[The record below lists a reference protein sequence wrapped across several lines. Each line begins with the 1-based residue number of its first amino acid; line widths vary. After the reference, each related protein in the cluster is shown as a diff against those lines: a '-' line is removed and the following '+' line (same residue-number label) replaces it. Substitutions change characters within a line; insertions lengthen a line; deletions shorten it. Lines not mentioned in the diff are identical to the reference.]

1 MTGPR
6 PAGLERISHQESQ
19 ATMPLPTLART
30 LLLTAG
36 LSAAALGIGGC
47 IIVAGNGGGSWQSS
61 WASNTVTEERHMA
74 LPHVQDSPIDI
85 RTQNG
90 SIEIDRSGSNEVTF
104 TATVRARTSE
114 RARQVEVHCD
124 RNPEGIC
131 RIFVV
136 WPEGKRKSDEG
147 VSFVVHT
154 PGSKGA
160 VIETTNGEIRAEG
173 LSGSVSLT
181 TSNSSITARQIDG
194 PVKAVASNGKIT
206 LRGVPSADARSS
218 NGSIAVTLSERGTGP
233 VNAETSNG
241 SITLEVG
248 DGFNGRVSART
259 SNGSVRNHVKRVNS
273 GVANK
278 DDSSFDFGA
287 GEQSSLSTSNGSITI
302 ESR

>member
-1 MTGPR
+1 M
-6 PAGLERISHQESQ
+6 S
-19 ATMPLPTLART
+19 
-30 LLLTAG
+30 
-36 LSAAALGIGGC
+36 
-47 IIVAGNGGGSWQSS
+47 
-61 WASNTVTEERHMA
+61 
-74 LPHVQDSPIDI
+74 LPHEPDSPLDI

-90 SIEIDRSGSNEVTF
+90 SVEIDRSGTDEVTF
-104 TATVRARTSE
+104 TATVRARTKE

-124 RNPEGIC
+124 RNPERVC

-147 VSFVVHT
+147 VSFVVHV
-154 PGSKGA
+154 PSSKGA
-160 VIETTNGEIRAEG
+160 VIETSNGDIRAEG
-173 LSGSVSLT
+173 LSGNVLLT

-206 LRGVPSADARSS
+206 LRGVPSADARTS
-218 NGSIAVTLSERGTGP
+218 NDSIAITLNERGTGP

-248 DGFNGRVSART
+248 DGFNGRVSTRT
-259 SNGSVRNHVKRVNS
+259 SNGSIRNYVKRASVGTS
-273 GVANK
+273 AK
-278 DDSSFDFGA
+278 DDSAFDFGG